1 MSNNVIKLD
10 FSQNQIVL
18 DTLIEQIDDIDE
30 LCVVTV
36 SNSGIRR
43 IMSGKIKD
51 RLQFYGIM
59 TGLAHDYLLH
69 DMSTPIK
76 ET

>member
-1 MSNNVIKLD
+1 MRGNVIKLD
-10 FSQNQIVL
+10 LTQNHVVL
-18 DTLIEQIDDIDE
+18 DRLTEQINDIEE

-36 SNSGIRR
+36 SKQGLMR

-51 RLQFYGIM
+51 RLQFYGIV

-69 DMSTPIK
+69 DMATPIDD
-76 ET
+76 